1 MKPSKERLYDAL
13 GELIYAVA
21 KADGL
26 VQDEEASRLKE
37 ILQQHPWAREVQWSF
52 DYENNRETSL
62 EEAYQKAID
71 TCKAYG
77 PTEEYEYLFDILYE
91 IARASDGVNVEE
103 AQIIVQ
109 FKMELK
115 EHFMDLNLDE

>member
-26 VQDEEASRLKE
+26 VQDEEASRLE
-37 ILQQHPWAREVQWSF
+37 DILQHHLWASKVQWSF
-52 DYENNRETSL
+52 DYEKTRQTTL
-62 EEAYQKAID
+62 EDAYAKALD

-77 PTEEYEYLFDILYE
+77 PAPEYDYLFEILYE
-91 IARASDGVNVEE
+91 IAKASDGVNVAE
-103 AQIIVQ
+103 AKIIVRL
-109 FKMELK
+109 KMDLK
-115 EHFMDLNLDE
+115 NHFMDLELDE

>member
-26 VQDEEASRLKE
+26 VQDEETSRLEE
-37 ILQQHPWAREVQWSF
+37 ILQQHPWAREVRWSF
-52 DYENNRETSL
+52 DYEKNRQTTL
-62 EEAYQKAID
+62 EEAYDKALD

-77 PTEEYEYLFDILYE
+77 PAEEYQYLFDILYE
-91 IARASDGVNVEE
+91 IAKASEGVNVEE
-103 AQIIVQ
+103 AQVIVR
-109 FKMELK
+109 FKMDLK
-115 EHFMDLNLDE
+115 NHFMDLEMDE

>member
-26 VQDEEASRLKE
+26 VQDEEASRLQE
-37 ILQQHPWAREVQWSF
+37 ILQQHPWASEVQWSF
-52 DYENNRETSL
+52 DYENKRATTL

-91 IARASDGVNVEE
+91 IAKASEGVNLEE

-115 EHFMDLNLDE
+115 EHFMDLNLEE

>member
-26 VQDEEASRLKE
+26 VQDEEASRLQE
-37 ILQQHPWAREVQWSF
+37 ILQQHPWASEVQWSF
-52 DYENNRETSL
+52 DYENKRATTL

-91 IARASDGVNVEE
+91 IAKASEGVNLEE
-103 AQIIVQ
+103 AQIIVR

-115 EHFMDLNLDE
+115 EHFMDLNLEE